1 MLLINCKV
9 ELKLKGTMDF
19 VLTVLGSEN
28 DNVYPDS
35 TILTI
40 KDKKLYVPVVTLL
53 VKENQEP

>member
-9 ELKLKGTMDF
+9 ELKLKGT
-19 VLTVLGSEN
+19 VLGSEN
-28 DNVYPDS
+28 DNAYPDS
-35 TILTI
+35 TIFTI